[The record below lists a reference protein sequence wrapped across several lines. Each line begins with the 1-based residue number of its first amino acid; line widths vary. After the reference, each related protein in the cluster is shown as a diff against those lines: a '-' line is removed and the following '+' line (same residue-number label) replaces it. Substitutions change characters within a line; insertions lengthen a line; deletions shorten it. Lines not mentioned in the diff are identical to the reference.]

1 MDKLKAKK
9 AKLVRRQR
17 RVRAK
22 VTGTAERPRLRVTL
36 TNAHIYAQVIDDSDT
51 TSKTLVS
58 ASSLDAEFK
67 ATGKNGSNKE
77 GAEEVGKLVGKRA
90 IEAGISEIVFDRGGH
105 LYHGRVQALADG
117 AREAGLKF

>member
-22 VTGTAERPRLRVTL
+22 VTGTAERPRLRVTR

-67 ATGKNGSNKE
+67 TTGKNGSNKE